1 MTTANAAAAATTST
15 APGAVRTRRR
25 WRAGLRIAALTT
37 VLAVTGLVVPD
48 SEVAS
53 TEVALVKVERSHSV
67 DLSPDVVWILGIGS
81 DARPWEDMNRTR
93 GDALQLVGIH
103 TKTGAA
109 TSIGIA
115 RDSWVDIPG
124 HGRNRINAALTFGG
138 PQLQA
143 RAVAGLVG
151 IEPDYV
157 MVTRFE
163 GFEGMVRAIEPIEIN
178 NPYFFADVNLKREG
192 FQPGRIKL
200 GWYDAMAYSRIRKGL
215 VNGDF
220 GRSSNQQKVIRGIHR
235 RILEKQREPGF
246 MERGVAAVLKHTDTD
261 ASPAELYRIAQA
273 IGRVRPTK
281 ISTCVVQGSLGQAG
295 AASVVF
301 PDVAAARRYGDDA
314 RNDATISRC

>member
-1 MTTANAAAAATTST
+1 MMSSGTGRSSAD
-15 APGAVRTRRR
+15 VRTPRGRRR
-25 WRAGLRIAALTT
+25 RLRTVLRVAALAA

-48 SEVAS
+48 AEVAT
-53 TEVALVKVERSHSV
+53 TEVSLVKVERSQAV

-81 DARPWEDMNRTR
+81 DARPWEEMTRTR

-103 TKTGAA
+103 TETGAA
-109 TSIGIA
+109 TAIGIA

-143 RAVAGLVG
+143 QAVAGLVG

-157 MVTRFE
+157 MVTRFK
-163 GFEGMVRAIEPIEIN
+163 GFEGMVREIGPIEIT
-178 NPYFFADVNLKREG
+178 NPYFFADVNLKSQG
-192 FQPGRIKL
+192 FRPGRIKL

-215 VNGDF
+215 VDGDF
-220 GRSSNQQKVIRGIHR
+220 GRSANQQRVMRGIHR

-246 MERGVAAVLKHTDTD
+246 IEGGVAAVLKHTDTD
-261 ASPAELYRIAQA
+261 ASPVELYRIAQA
-273 IGRVRPTK
+273 IAMVRPAK
-281 ISTCVVQGSLGQAG
+281 ISTCVVKGSLGQAG

-301 PDVAAARRYGDDA
+301 PDVATARRYGDDA
-314 RNDATISRC
+314 RNDATIDRC

>member
-1 MTTANAAAAATTST
+1 MTT
-15 APGAVRTRRR
+15 PGAVGRGSVPGRTPSAGRRR
-25 WRAGLRIAALTT
+25 LRTVLRVAALAA

-48 SEVAS
+48 SEVAT
-53 TEVALVKVERSHSV
+53 TEIALVKVERSQGV

-81 DARPWEDMNRTR
+81 DARPWEDMTSTR

-103 TKTGAA
+103 TTTGAA
-109 TSIGIA
+109 TAIGLA

-124 HGRNRINAALTFGG
+124 HGRNRINAAMTFGG

-143 RAVAGLVG
+143 RAVAGLIG

-163 GFEGMVRAIEPIEIN
+163 GFEGMVREIGPIEVT

-192 FQPGRIKL
+192 FKEGRVKL

-215 VNGDF
+215 TNGDF
-220 GRSSNQQKVIRGIHR
+220 GRSANQQRVIRGIHR
-235 RILEKQREPGF
+235 RIVEKQREPGF
-246 MERGVAAVLKHTDTD
+246 MERGVAAVLKHTETD
-261 ASPAELYRIAQA
+261 ASPAELFRIAQA
-273 IGRVRPTK
+273 IAMVKPGK
-281 ISTCVVQGSLGQAG
+281 ISTCVVQGSIGQAG

-301 PDVAAARRYGDDA
+301 PDTAAARRYGDDA
-314 RNDATISRC
+314 RDDATISNC